1 MKAFILAMF
10 LVPALALAFEGET
23 EASVS
28 VSGTN
33 ARTSADLSTGIKEVD
48 CTVAVYYRMGT
59 SAAVATTN
67 DAPRSANTRFYVNIT
82 NDGRR
87 LAFITSGGTGT
98 CRIYPVNVLATSR
111 AAGALI
117 FGGSGGAGG
126 AFVVTDAGDG
136 GNYSGS
142 PLTATVTA
150 GSTCVCSPSGGDAIT
165 DCTLVGTTLS
175 MQAASA
181 GIEIFYVCVKAV

>member
-1 MKAFILAMF
+1 MKAIINILAAGLLM
-10 LVPALALAFEGET
+10 VGAPCLAFEGET

-48 CTVAVYYRMGT
+48 CDVAVYYRMGT

-67 DAPRSANTRFYVNIT
+67 DMPRAANTRFYVNIT

-87 LAFITSGGTGT
+87 LAFITGGGTGT
-98 CRIYPVNVLATSR
+98 CRIYPVNVLASSR

-117 FGGSGGAGG
+117 FGSGSGSAHTVTEASTVTLDGGGAG
-126 AFVVTDAGDG
+126 
-136 GNYSGS
+136 
-142 PLTATVTA
+142 TATVTS
-150 GSTCVCSPSGGDAIT
+150 GTVCVCAGASTLLPTGCSVSGA
-165 DCTLVGTTLS
+165 TLS
-175 MQAASA
+175 IQGNAGDTASY
-181 GIEIFYVCVKAV
+181 ICTT